1 MQQFFYLKRPMKTID
16 RSRQLVSPWNDRD
29 YLSPSSLINEL
40 KTPILIL
47 FQAMANEIIV
57 GESWF
62 TDAECDDSN
71 EIFLARV
78 LFLRVSAMKQSNAS
92 T

>member
-1 MQQFFYLKRPMKTID
+1 MKTID

-47 FQAMANEIIV
+47 FQAMANEIVV

-62 TDAECDDSN
+62 TNAECDNSN
-71 EIFLARV
+71 EIFLARM
-78 LFLRVSAMKQSNAS
+78 LFLHVSAMKQSNAS

>member
-1 MQQFFYLKRPMKTID
+1 METID
-16 RSRQLVSPWNDRD
+16 GSRQLVSPWNDRD
-29 YLSPSSLINEL
+29 YLSPSSLINRL

-47 FQAMANEIIV
+47 FQATANEIIV
-57 GESWF
+57 GESWL
-62 TDAECDDSN
+62 TNAECDDSN

-78 LFLRVSAMKQSNAS
+78 LFLRVSPMKQSNAS

>member
-1 MQQFFYLKRPMKTID
+1 MKTID